1 MALLTFGNSV
11 KICVLRNT
19 HFMRREACFN
29 NFEVAC
35 ELENVHKRT
44 IEMA

>member
-11 KICVLRNT
+11 NICVLRNT
-19 HFMRREACFN
+19 HFMRESCFN

-44 IEMA
+44 IEMV